1 MIRSEIVQEYRRL
14 NTQDRNAFH
23 RWLITNTVVG
33 ALALLALIAVTSIF
47 PGGDTGSVHAGN
59 PEMTIHAHAR

>member
-1 MIRSEIVQEYRRL
+1 MIRSDITQEYRRL

-23 RWLITNTVVG
+23 RWLITNTVFG
-33 ALALLALIAVTSIF
+33 ALALLALIAVTSIL
-47 PGGDTGSVHAGN
+47 PGEDTGSATAGN

>member
-1 MIRSEIVQEYRRL
+1 MIRSEITQEYQRL

-33 ALALLALIAVTSIF
+33 ALALLGLIAVTSVF
-47 PGGDTGSVHAGN
+47 PGSDAGSVAASHAD
-59 PEMTIHAHAR
+59 ASVQAQAR